1 MLRRLFLILTLA
13 FLFGLGQQGAAM
25 HAISHY
31 ADAQEQ
37 QHQDKQTHS
46 TAACEQC
53 VAYANLVG
61 AVPSSAFLL
70 PPCTGTHVTVA
81 AQAVTADAFYL
92 LAYSARA
99 PPVFA

>member
-1 MLRRLFLILTLA
+1 MLRRMLLIVTLA

-37 QHQDKQTHS
+37 QPDKKSHS

-53 VAYANLVG
+53 VVYAKLAG
-61 AVPSSAFLL
+61 TVPSAAFVL
-70 PPCTGTHVTVA
+70 PPSTSGHVAIAAHTVA
-81 AQAVTADAFYL
+81 ADSLNL

-99 PPVFA
+99 PPVFS

>member
-13 FLFGLGQQGAAM
+13 FLFGLGQQGVAM

-37 QHQDKQTHS
+37 QQDKQTHS

-53 VAYANLVG
+53 VVYANLVG
-61 AVPSSAFLL
+61 AVPSPAFLL

-81 AQAVTADAFYL
+81 AQAVAADAFYL

-99 PPVFA
+99 PPVLS

>member
-13 FLFGLGQQGAAM
+13 FLFGLGQQSAAM

-37 QHQDKQTHS
+37 QQDHKSHGTS
-46 TAACEQC
+46 ACQQC
-53 VAYANLVG
+53 MVYANLAG
-61 AVPSSAFLL
+61 AVPSPAFLL
-70 PPCTGTHVTVA
+70 PPCTGTHVTVV
-81 AQAVTADAFYL
+81 AQSVAADAFYL

-99 PPVFA
+99 PPALS

>member
-37 QHQDKQTHS
+37 QDNKSHGTS
-46 TAACEQC
+46 ACEQC
-53 VAYANLVG
+53 VVYANLAG
-61 AVPSSAFLL
+61 AVPSPAFLL
-70 PPCTGTHVTVA
+70 PPCNGTHVTVA
-81 AQAVTADAFYL
+81 AQAVAADAFYL

-99 PPVFA
+99 PPVLS

>member
-1 MLRRLFLILTLA
+1 MLRRLFLTLTLA

-31 ADAQEQ
+31 ADAHEQ
-37 QHQDKQTHS
+37 QQDKQTHS

-53 VAYANLVG
+53 VVYAHLAG
-61 AVPSSAFLL
+61 AAPSAAFLL

-81 AQAVTADAFYL
+81 AQTVAADSFYL

>member
-1 MLRRLFLILTLA
+1 MLRRMLLIFTLA

-31 ADAQEQ
+31 ADAEEQ
-37 QHQDKQTHS
+37 QQDKKPHS

-53 VAYANLVG
+53 TAYANLAG
-61 AVPSSAFLL
+61 AVPSSTFIL
-70 PPCTGTHVTVA
+70 PSVTGGHVIVATHTFA
-81 AQAVTADAFYL
+81 ADSFYL

-99 PPVFA
+99 PPVFS